1 VGVIVAEREEGGAGW
16 VALAGVGFRRILG
29 LTFVAFLAP
38 ILAGCGGGD
47 RGADSGDGPVEVVA
61 TYSILGDLVENVG
74 GQNVGLTTLV
84 GPNGDAHTFEP
95 APSDNVELAEADVIF
110 ENGLGFEPW
119 LDDLYGSSGSDARR
133 VVVTREVGTRPVAEE
148 AHADGH
154 ADGHADEEQETSE
167 LDPHVWHDVNNAV
180 VMVKSIRDALSEAD
194 PENAATYEK
203 NAGRYISELEALDA
217 DVRRQVGSI
226 PGKNRILFTSHDTF
240 GYFAGRYGFE
250 VDTALASASTETGD
264 PSAGGTA
271 ELVEE
276 VEASGVPAIFGE
288 NVSDPEVMEAI
299 AAEAGVELAPPL
311 YTDALG
317 GPGNEGGTYVQ
328 MVRYNV
334 STMSEALRQ

>member
-1 VGVIVAEREEGGAGW
+1 VAKSKGRCAGRAASAGLGVRRLL
-16 VALAGVGFRRILG
+16 ALTSAAL
-29 LTFVAFLAP
+29 LAL
-38 ILAGCGGGD
+38 ILAGCGGNQ
-47 RGADSGDGPVEVVA
+47 GAGSGEGPVRVVA

-74 GQNVGLTTLV
+74 GESVRLTTLV

-95 APSDNVELAEADVIF
+95 APSDNAELAEAGVIF

-119 LDDLYGSSGSDARR
+119 LDDLYASSGSEARR
-133 VVVTREVGTRPVAEE
+133 VAVTRNVGTRPVAAE
-148 AHADGH
+148 AHADEH
-154 ADGHADEEQETSE
+154 AGEEHGSEGPGARET
-167 LDPHVWHDVNNAV
+167 DPHVWHDVSNAV
-180 VMVKSIRDALSEAD
+180 VIVKSVRDALSEAD
-194 PENAATYEK
+194 PGNAGAYEH

-217 DVRRQVGSI
+217 DVRRQVGAI
-226 PGKNRILFTSHDTF
+226 PEENRVLFTSHDTF
-240 GYFAGRYGFE
+240 GYFAARYGFE

-264 PSAGGTA
+264 PSAGETA

-288 NVSDPEVMEAI
+288 NVSDPGVMEGI

-317 GPGNEGGTYVQ
+317 EPGSEGGTYVR

-334 STMSEALRQ
+334 STMAEALRR